1 MDWTASVDAY
11 CERTDPSFWAEPLNA
26 VSNLSFLLAALYGV
40 HLLGRCRERDF
51 GLAALSLTAAVVGVG
66 SFLFHTV
73 ATRWAALADVIPIA
87 VFIALGF
94 GLVLR
99 RLVGLGP
106 WISVAATAVFMAAS
120 GPIGAAFEPLVGSSA
135 GYAPAL
141 LALLLI
147 GGWLSARGVPNGRF
161 VLVAGGVFAVSLLF
175 RMADLPF
182 CQTLPQGTHVG
193 WHVLNGVV
201 LALVIRSVCTWNA
214 GKEMRVNR
222 SS

>member
-1 MDWTASVDAY
+1 MNAWTEAVDAY

-26 VSNLSFLLAALYGV
+26 VSNLSFLIAALYGA
-40 HLLGRCRERDF
+40 LLLRRAGTRDI
-51 GLAALSLTAAVVGVG
+51 GLAALSLTAATVGVG

-87 VFIALGF
+87 IFIALGF

-106 WISVAATAVFMAAS
+106 WVAVAATVLFMAGS
-120 GPIGAAFEPLVGSSA
+120 GPVGAAFQPLVGSSS
-135 GYAPAL
+135 GYMPAL

-147 GGWLSARGVPNGRF
+147 GGWLMATGAPNGRF
-161 VLVAGGVFAVSLLF
+161 VFAASVVFAVSLAF

-182 CQTLPQGTHVG
+182 CEAFPAGTHVG
-193 WHVLNGVV
+193 WHLLNGLV
-201 LALVIRSVCTWNA
+201 LALVIRAVA
-214 GKEMRVNR
+214 VRG
-222 SS
+222 